1 MLLDRARRH
10 RAFGP
15 AAILDETS
23 ADQLGLLDVVLRGS
37 LDAIV
42 VNARESRWILELSDS
57 FETLTGYLRGEMIGR
72 TSLELG
78 LLDADEV
85 RHESTHRADQGL
97 GGLYETRLRRKD
109 GELRWI
115 QYTQQL
121 LGNDFVLTIVR
132 DITARNLLE
141 DELRLLADTDALT
154 CIFNRRRFAQEAQ
167 RQIRVSKRFGD
178 PVTLVI
184 IDLDDFK
191 TINDRYGHQA
201 GDAVLCAVAEALGG
215 PSARPM

>member
-1 MLLDRARRH
+1 M
-10 RAFGP
+10 
-15 AAILDETS
+15 
-23 ADQLGLLDVVLRGS
+23 
-37 LDAIV
+37 
-42 VNARESRWILELSDS
+42 
-57 FETLTGYLRGEMIGR
+57 LTGYRRGEMIGR

-85 RHESTHRADQGL
+85 RHESTHRADQSL
-97 GGLYETRLRRKD
+97 GGLYETRMRRKD